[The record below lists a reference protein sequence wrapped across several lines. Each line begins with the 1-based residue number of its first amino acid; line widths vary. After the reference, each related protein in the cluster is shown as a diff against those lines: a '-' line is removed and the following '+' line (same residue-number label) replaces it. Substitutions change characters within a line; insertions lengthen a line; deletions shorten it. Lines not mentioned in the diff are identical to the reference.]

1 MTLGYT
7 TKHILSSIKSM
18 ISLKICIHFVQRMH
32 TAHNKEHSSEFDW
45 VDLISS
51 MIIFSD
57 TERKCVCLLQSMHF
71 RDLFW
76 IFLSEST
83 LIQVAIT
90 IFYDFKK
97 KKIRSAYSRCL
108 GCLSLWFLSHYLLH
122 PQPTEIHLK
131 ENLS

>member
-1 MTLGYT
+1 
-7 TKHILSSIKSM
+7 M
-18 ISLKICIHFVQRMH
+18 ISFKICIHFVQRMH

-90 IFYDFKK
+90 IFYDLKK
-97 KKIRSAYSRCL
+97 KKKDQVGIQ
-108 GCLSLWFLSHYLLH
+108 SLFRLPFIMIPVPLPATPSTNRDL
-122 PQPTEIHLK
+122 P
-131 ENLS
+131 